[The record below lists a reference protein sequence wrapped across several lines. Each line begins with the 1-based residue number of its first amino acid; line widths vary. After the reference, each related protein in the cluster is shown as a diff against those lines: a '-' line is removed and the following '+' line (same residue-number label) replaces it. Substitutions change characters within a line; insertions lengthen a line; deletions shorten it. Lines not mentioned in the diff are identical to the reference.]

1 MRRVAVT
8 GLGIVSSIGN
18 DKTEVLD
25 SLREGRSGITYC
37 EEYAERG
44 FRSHVHGSVDIDI
57 EAHID
62 RKLRRFMG
70 DGAAYNYIAMQ
81 QAIAD
86 AGLTEKDISN
96 ERTGM
101 GMGSGGPSTRNLLL
115 AWDTARDKGA
125 KRVGPYMV
133 PRTMSSTNSATLA
146 TPFAIKGVNYSISS
160 ACST

>member
-18 DKTEVLD
+18 DKNEVLQ
-25 SLREGRSGITYC
+25 SLKDGRSGITFC

-57 EAHID
+57 DAHID

-81 QAIAD
+81 QAIDD
-86 AGLTEKDISN
+86 AGLSEKDVSN
-96 ERTGM
+96 ERTGLI
-101 GMGSGGPSTRNLLL
+101 MGSGGPSTSNLLN
-115 AWDTARDKGA
+115 AWHTAQEKSA

-146 TPFAIKGVNYSISS
+146 TPYRIKGVN
-160 ACST
+160 

>member
-18 DKTEVLD
+18 DKNEVLD
-25 SLREGRSGITYC
+25 SLKEGRSGIVHC

-44 FRSHVHGSVDIDI
+44 FRSHVHGAVDIDI
-57 EAHID
+57 DAHID

-81 QAIAD
+81 QAIDD
-86 AGLTEKDISN
+86 AGLTESDVSN
-96 ERTGM
+96 ENTGLV
-101 GMGSGGPSTRNLLL
+101 MGSGGPSTSNLLL
-115 AWDTARDKGA
+115 AWNLAQEKSA

-133 PRTMSSTNSATLA
+133 PRTMSSTNSATWE
-146 TPFAIKGVNYSISS
+146 
-160 ACST
+160 